1 MLVNPYFIKQLPGKK
16 SDVKDAEWIAS
27 CLLKDLI
34 KGSYVPEDRIQQLR
48 QYDRRIF
55 DLNKEITYKLT
66 KLDMALQ
73 RCNIRISNYVATT
86 DGKSYQD
93 VVRLISEGK
102 TSPEEL
108 AKVIHGRTVNKHGRE
123 TIVGALTGVIS
134 ETDIA
139 IIRQLREEI
148 LLDQKHKDECQ
159 SKMNEL
165 CQKWFPTQ
173 LENLQTIPG
182 VKTRS
187 ATAIIAELGTDMSS
201 FEDAAHL
208 VSWCGLKPR
217 NEESAGKIKSR
228 SITHGNKY
236 LRKTLIEC
244 SWASSKTQGCF
255 YNKFSYIQ
263 TVVRRKNKM
272 KVQVAIARKMLSAIW
287 FILHDNVAYRDYT
300 PDIASADE

>member
-1 MLVNPYFIKQLPGKK
+1 M
-16 SDVKDAEWIAS
+16 D
-27 CLLKDLI
+27 
-34 KGSYVPEDRIQQLR
+34 
-48 QYDRRIF
+48 
-55 DLNKEITYKLT
+55 
-66 KLDMALQ
+66 
-73 RCNIRISNYVATT
+73 
-86 DGKSYQD
+86 
-93 VVRLISEGK
+93 
-102 TSPEEL
+102 
-108 AKVIHGRTVNKHGRE
+108 
-123 TIVGALTGVIS
+123 
-134 ETDIA
+134 

-148 LLDQKHKDECQ
+148 LLGQKHKDECQ
-159 SKMNEL
+159 SKMDEL

-173 LENLQTIPG
+173 LKNLQTIPG

-228 SITHGNKY
+228 S
-236 LRKTLIEC
+236 
-244 SWASSKTQGCF
+244 KTQGCF

-263 TVVRRKNKM
+263 TVVRRKDKM

-287 FILHDNVAYRDYT
+287 FILHDKVAYRDYT

>member
-1 MLVNPYFIKQLPGKK
+1 
-16 SDVKDAEWIAS
+16 
-27 CLLKDLI
+27 
-34 KGSYVPEDRIQQLR
+34 
-48 QYDRRIF
+48 
-55 DLNKEITYKLT
+55 
-66 KLDMALQ
+66 MALQ

-86 DGKSYQD
+86 DGKSYQE

-108 AKVIHGRTVNKHGRE
+108 AKVIHGRTVNKHGLK
-123 TIVGALTGVIS
+123 TIIGALTGVIS
-134 ETDIA
+134 GTDMD

-159 SKMNEL
+159 SKMDEL

-173 LENLQTIPG
+173 LKNLQTIPG

-228 SITHGNKY
+228 SITHG
-236 LRKTLIEC
+236 
-244 SWASSKTQGCF
+244 CF

>member
-1 MLVNPYFIKQLPGKK
+1 M
-16 SDVKDAEWIAS
+16 KDAEWIAT

-73 RCNIRISNYVATT
+73 RCNIRISNYVSNI
-86 DGKSYQD
+86 DSKSYQE

-102 TSPEEL
+102 TSPQEL
-108 AKVIHGRTVNKHGRE
+108 VGVIHTRTINKHGRD
-123 TIVGALTGVIS
+123 IIIGALTGVIS
-134 ETDIA
+134 ATDTDIV
-139 IIRQLREEI
+139 RQLREE
-148 LLDQKHKDECQ
+148 LQLDYKHKDECQ
-159 SKMNEL
+159 TKMDEL
-165 CQKWFPTQ
+165 CRKWFPKQ
-173 LENLQTIPG
+173 LDNLRTVPG
-182 VKTRS
+182 IQARS
-187 ATAIIAELGTDMSS
+187 ATSVIAELGTDMSS

-228 SITHGNKY
+228 KITHGNKY

-244 SWASSKTQGCF
+244 SWAASRTKDCF
-255 YNKFSYIQ
+255 YSRFSYRQ
-263 TVVRRKNKM
+263 TVIRHKNVM
-272 KVQVAIARKMLSAIW
+272 KVRVAIARKMLTAIW
-287 FILHDNVAYRDYT
+287 FILHDNVPYTDYI
-300 PDIASADE
+300 PDPISDATTLDSITDIIPTE